1 MRPLQFFVP
10 KVEGVGHVHSTK
22 SWLFIRYLRQN
33 FVLILSHFLSS
44 LCLSHKGPPLGLLGS
59 SMFLPLGNI
68 FYLPESLG
76 TYLVPC
82 NS

>member
-1 MRPLQFFVP
+1 MRPLKFFVP
-10 KVEGVGHVHSTK
+10 KVEDVGHVHSTK
-22 SWLFIRYLRQN
+22 SWLFIWYLRQN
-33 FVLILSHFLSS
+33 FVLILSHFPSS
-44 LCLSHKGPPLGLLGS
+44 LCLSHMDPSWGLLGS